1 MKVLYFV
8 MNIHEYRSLFICR
21 ILQLYTMEPCQ
32 GRIQGGGGGAVI
44 LRFQNSFLTALKGK
58 KT

>member
-1 MKVLYFV
+1 
-8 MNIHEYRSLFICR
+8 MNTEVYLSYTPVIHNGTLSGAD
-21 ILQLYTMEPCQ
+21 T
-32 GRIQGGGGGAVI
+32 GGGGGAVI